1 MTDAIRVEYMLLIAF
16 KSGDDVFILV
26 LNVAYDALLIRIGL
40 AQGVKAYLL

>member
-1 MTDAIRVEYMLLIAF
+1 MTNAIRVEYMLLITL

-26 LNVAYDALLIRIGL
+26 LYVAYDALLIRIGL